1 MKIPFLDKIKSLEKE
16 ISDSKS
22 EINWLLEDKNKN
34 EIRFRIIEEVLK
46 KGELGQLTKKRM
58 VEAIRH
64 AINS

>member
-1 MKIPFLDKIKSLEKE
+1 MKIPFLDKIKGLEKE

-64 AINS
+64 AVNS